1 MTVKDM
7 GQPVSASI
15 VWQQQ
20 RGERSLGAKQSEDK
34 LIGSKQSEAMSSRS
48 TANSRRRN

>member
-15 VWQQQ
+15 VWQQK
-20 RGERSLGAKQSEDK
+20 RGEKI
-34 LIGSKQSEAMSSRS
+34 IGGKTVGGQVDRQQ
-48 TANSRRRN
+48 TVRGHVDR